1 MRNRFSFL
9 FFLFVAGGV
18 AAAAAGRTCR
28 ERFSAVLE
36 HYSVEA
42 ADSLKYKA
50 ALFLLDN
57 MDGHVSPEGEPIEEY
72 AGRIKAMRETT
83 GIRGLQ
89 SLWGGASK
97 TGVVAF
103 RPDSTIVTCAFLIRN
118 IDSAFEAW
126 QSAPWRN
133 EVPFGL
139 FCRYILPYRVNDEH
153 IGREWRTALR
163 RRYLPLI
170 KETADLRRAFAIIRD
185 SVYSDVVLSNKYCPY
200 TLDPLT
206 CLAAG
211 SAECGQRCVVLAA
224 ALRSVGI
231 PAAVDVT
238 PMWADYSNKGHA
250 WVAVVAGGGDTYTV
264 GERDSVARQFN
275 PIDAS
280 RFVWRY
286 KFKPQDNCPYTVK
299 GGKTPVKVYRMSYE
313 RCNTPAQ
320 SVPGILSS
328 PFACDVSPRYGLD
341 ADIRQKTD
349 CDGWI
354 YLCAYLSGADWMPV
368 AKAMAAGGEVVF
380 GGVGKGAV
388 CVPAV
393 IEDGRPRFLSCPFLV
408 GAGGVEKEFVPSATE
423 KLSVTV
429 NRKYPLCS
437 YTTDTWAFF
446 RGGTLRFASGGLTL
460 PDRLAR
466 GGKTAYRLDNM
477 AMEEAGGRI
486 RGRLSLY
493 SPKRK
498 EPGRPM
504 YFELRRM

>member
-231 PAAVDVT
+231 PAAAT
-238 PMWADYSNKGHA
+238 LTLWASA
-250 WVAVVAGGGDTYTV
+250 T
-264 GERDSVARQFN
+264 
-275 PIDAS
+275 
-280 RFVWRY
+280 VWR
-286 KFKPQDNCPYTVK
+286 
-299 GGKTPVKVYRMSYE
+299 GSSTP
-313 RCNTPAQ
+313 
-320 SVPGILSS
+320 
-328 PFACDVSPRYGLD
+328 
-341 ADIRQKTD
+341 
-349 CDGWI
+349 
-354 YLCAYLSGADWMPV
+354 
-368 AKAMAAGGEVVF
+368 
-380 GGVGKGAV
+380 
-388 CVPAV
+388 
-393 IEDGRPRFLSCPFLV
+393 
-408 GAGGVEKEFVPSATE
+408 
-423 KLSVTV
+423 
-429 NRKYPLCS
+429 
-437 YTTDTWAFF
+437 
-446 RGGTLRFASGGLTL
+446 
-460 PDRLAR
+460 
-466 GGKTAYRLDNM
+466 
-477 AMEEAGGRI
+477 
-486 RGRLSLY
+486 
-493 SPKRK
+493 
-498 EPGRPM
+498 
-504 YFELRRM
+504 

>member
-1 MRNRFSFL
+1 M
-9 FFLFVAGGV
+9 
-18 AAAAAGRTCR
+18 
-28 ERFSAVLE
+28 
-36 HYSVEA
+36 
-42 ADSLKYKA
+42 
-50 ALFLLDN
+50 
-57 MDGHVSPEGEPIEEY
+57 
-72 AGRIKAMRETT
+72 
-83 GIRGLQ
+83 
-89 SLWGGASK
+89 
-97 TGVVAF
+97 
-103 RPDSTIVTCAFLIRN
+103 
-118 IDSAFEAW
+118 
-126 QSAPWRN
+126 
-133 EVPFGL
+133 
-139 FCRYILPYRVNDEH
+139 
-153 IGREWRTALR
+153 
-163 RRYLPLI
+163 
-170 KETADLRRAFAIIRD
+170 
-185 SVYSDVVLSNKYCPY
+185 
-200 TLDPLT
+200 
-206 CLAAG
+206 
-211 SAECGQRCVVLAA
+211 
-224 ALRSVGI
+224 
-231 PAAVDVT
+231 
-238 PMWADYSNKGHA
+238 
-250 WVAVVAGGGDTYTV
+250 